1 MIQKIKFI
9 LKIGEYRHILNTIGF
24 LPPPANPGEMYPKLL
39 IKFAMPVYEYTALDA
54 RGKTASGIIDAD
66 GAAAARQKLRA
77 TGIFPVSIK
86 ESVKTPEKKTTQI
99 AKLSRLLTRI
109 KPVEVAIMIRQLATL
124 ISAGFPLVS
133 AIDALVPQTKSYRL
147 KTILAQLKDAIV
159 EGQSFAQALSQY
171 PGIFSPLFINMVR
184 AGETSGTLEIVLE
197 RLADIT
203 EKQQDLNNR
212 IQTALAYP
220 VFMCVI
226 GTLVLF
232 VLLTYIVP
240 SITAIFA
247 DMNQVLPTPTRL
259 LIWLS
264 DFLKSFWWV
273 IFIFIITAGFALH
286 RAKKTEK
293 GRYVFDKTV
302 LSLPVFGILDRKL
315 DVARFTRTLGSL
327 LENGVSMLIALDI
340 VKNIAGNV
348 LISKAVET
356 AAQEVGKGQALWAA
370 LNEGKI
376 FPQLSIQMIQVG
388 EQSGTLEK
396 MLNKIADI
404 FEKEVETSILRLTS
418 YLEPVMILVM
428 GCIVGFIVLSICLPI
443 FEMNQ
448 LIR

>member
-1 MIQKIKFI
+1 
-9 LKIGEYRHILNTIGF
+9 
-24 LPPPANPGEMYPKLL
+24 
-39 IKFAMPVYEYTALDA
+39 MPVYEYTALDA
-54 RGKTASGIIDAD
+54 KGKTASGIIDAD
-66 GAAAARQKLRA
+66 GAAGARQKLRA

-86 ESVKTPEKKTTQI
+86 ESIKTPEKKTTHI

-197 RLADIT
+197 RLADIA

-220 VFMCVI
+220 VFMCII

-247 DMNQVLPTPTRL
+247 DMNQVLPTPTRV

-273 IFIFIITAGFALH
+273 IFIFVIASGFALH

-293 GRYVFDKTV
+293 GRYVYDKTV

-356 AAQEVGKGQALWAA
+356 AAQDVGKGQALWAA
-370 LNEGKI
+370 LNESKI
-376 FPQLSIQMIQVG
+376 FPQLAIQMIQVG
-388 EQSGTLEK
+388 EQSAALEK